1 MNIIYIFTLI
11 VLFISYLLVYKKE
24 EKSNLLFSI
33 VINSILL
40 IGYNIVICTVMYFIS
55 IKSTLLNLSICNLI
69 FSIIP
74 IVNIIKSKK
83 IQKYYIKLIDVIA
96 FIIIIALA
104 FTVIFANYG
113 FPIKIKHA
121 VTDATTHFFAAD
133 DFYRYSTLLPRE
145 NSDKI
150 NWIGISHI
158 MTGAYINNGI
168 FLKLFDGIISETYFC
183 QLYFLFDILIWV
195 LSGFLMYTLLAINS
209 KKVKHKILALVFSVF
224 YILAYQLNSLFAGF
238 SYLGVGLDVI
248 IGILIIMKSDMPK
261 LYKRIGLFLLN
272 FGIMFSYY
280 YFAPVIF
287 IAVLWQIV
295 NDNKASGKKFI
306 NLEIILDIL
315 ITLFIPGLIGLIYFI
330 ILPIFQT
337 TTGPINYFTA
347 IGTEGFIYEN
357 LFTNILP
364 YLLFA
369 EIYLIYNFIKKK
381 DVFNDKL
388 LFLNIIFMII
398 IYIGLKLN
406 IVSDYYFYKIYY
418 MFFIVLI
425 SSSFEIIKLMTEK
438 KKKINIII
446 YLLITIY
453 AIGIFIAIVFEKNF
467 YVYDIYMNNGI
478 EIHKKY
484 EMVTGA
490 ELEIL
495 DYYNKNI
502 NNPDETEKS
511 TYFCKTQGN
520 NGRDRWIY
528 SILKNPNN
536 FIDAYT
542 AELTENLDKFMQD
555 STKYMVVFKT
565 DYAGDYDKLVNEDVK
580 KYNLKILIQNESG
593 MILQK
598 QN

>member
-11 VLFISYLLVYKKE
+11 VLFTSYLLVYKKE

-33 VINSILL
+33 IISSILL

-55 IKSTLLNLSICNLI
+55 IRSTLLNLSICNLI
-69 FSIIP
+69 FSILP

-83 IQKYYIKLIDVIA
+83 IQKYYIKLVDIIA
-96 FIIIIALA
+96 FIMILILTI
-104 FTVIFANYG
+104 TIVYANYG
-113 FPIKIKHA
+113 FPLKLKHG
-121 VTDATTHFFAAD
+121 VTDATTHYFAAD

-158 MTGAYINNGI
+158 MAGAYINNGI
-168 FLKLFDGIISETYFC
+168 FLKLFDGIVSEVYFS
-183 QLYFLFDILIWV
+183 QLYFLFDIMIWI

-209 KKVKHKILALVFSVF
+209 KKLKHKILALVFSVF

-238 SYLGVGLDVI
+238 SYLGVGLDII

-261 LYKRIGLFLLN
+261 LYKRIGLFFLN

-306 NLEIILDIL
+306 NLEIITDIL
-315 ITLFIPGLIGLIYFI
+315 ITLFMPGLIGLIYFI

-337 TTGPINYFTA
+337 ANGPINYFTA

-357 LFTNILP
+357 LYTNILP
-364 YLLFA
+364 YLLLA
-369 EIYLIYNFIKKK
+369 EIYLIFNFIKKK
-381 DVFNDKL
+381 DIFNDKF
-388 LFLNIIFMII
+388 LFLNILFLII
-398 IYIGLKLN
+398 IFIGLKLG

-425 SSSFEIIKLMTEK
+425 TSSYEIIKIMTEK
-438 KKKINIII
+438 SKKINIII
-446 YLLITIY
+446 YILITIY
-453 AIGIFIAIVFEKNF
+453 AIGIFVAIVFRKNI
-467 YVYDIYMNNGI
+467 YVYDIYKNNGE
-478 EIHKKY
+478 EINKKY

-542 AELTENLDKFMQD
+542 AELTDSLDKFMED
-555 STKYMVVFKT
+555 STEYMVVFKT
-565 DYAGDYDKLVNEDVK
+565 DYNGDYDKLVNEDVE

>member
-1 MNIIYIFTLI
+1 
-11 VLFISYLLVYKKE
+11 
-24 EKSNLLFSI
+24 
-33 VINSILL
+33 
-40 IGYNIVICTVMYFIS
+40 
-55 IKSTLLNLSICNLI
+55 
-69 FSIIP
+69 
-74 IVNIIKSKK
+74 
-83 IQKYYIKLIDVIA
+83 
-96 FIIIIALA
+96 
-104 FTVIFANYG
+104 
-113 FPIKIKHA
+113 
-121 VTDATTHFFAAD
+121 
-133 DFYRYSTLLPRE
+133 
-145 NSDKI
+145 
-150 NWIGISHI
+150 
-158 MTGAYINNGI
+158 
-168 FLKLFDGIISETYFC
+168 
-183 QLYFLFDILIWV
+183 
-195 LSGFLMYTLLAINS
+195 
-209 KKVKHKILALVFSVF
+209 
-224 YILAYQLNSLFAGF
+224 
-238 SYLGVGLDVI
+238 
-248 IGILIIMKSDMPK
+248 
-261 LYKRIGLFLLN
+261 
-272 FGIMFSYY
+272 
-280 YFAPVIF
+280 
-287 IAVLWQIV
+287 
-295 NDNKASGKKFI
+295 
-306 NLEIILDIL
+306 
-315 ITLFIPGLIGLIYFI
+315 
-330 ILPIFQT
+330 
-337 TTGPINYFTA
+337 
-347 IGTEGFIYEN
+347 
-357 LFTNILP
+357 
-364 YLLFA
+364 
-369 EIYLIYNFIKKK
+369 
-381 DVFNDKL
+381 
-388 LFLNIIFMII
+388 
-398 IYIGLKLN
+398 
-406 IVSDYYFYKIYY
+406 

-438 KKKINIII
+438 KKKINIIM

-555 STKYMVVFKT
+555 STEYMVVFKT

>member
-121 VTDATTHFFAAD
+121 VTDATTHFFTAD

-425 SSSFEIIKLMTEK
+425 TSSFEIIKIIKKK
-438 KKKINIII
+438 KKKINIIM

-555 STKYMVVFKT
+555 STEYMVVFKT

>member
-104 FTVIFANYG
+104 FTVIFANYS

-183 QLYFLFDILIWV
+183 QLYFLFDILIWI

-438 KKKINIII
+438 KKKINIIM

-555 STKYMVVFKT
+555 STEYMVVFKT